1 MGSDTVRSNLQ
12 TAEIMHSMIPV
23 SRFNK
28 GEASK
33 IFDEVAKTGMKIA
46 VKNNKPACV
55 LLSPERYEALM
66 EEMDDLQLM
75 MEAEKRISEG
85 GKTISFQ
92 EVLSKNGIT
101 EADLEGWED
110 VEIE

>member
-1 MGSDTVRSNLQ
+1 MRLHVQ
-12 TAEIMHSMIPV
+12 TAEIMRSMVPV

-33 IFDEVAKTGMKIA
+33 IFDEVAKSGIRIA

-55 LLSPERYEALM
+55 MLSPERYEELL
-66 EEMDDLQLM
+66 EMIEDFELI
-75 MEAEKRISEG
+75 MEAEKRLEDG
-85 GKTISFQ
+85 GETVSFQ
-92 EVLSKNGIT
+92 EVLDEFGIT
-101 EADLEGWED
+101 QADIDAAED

>member
-1 MGSDTVRSNLQ
+1 MRANMQAAEVMRS
-12 TAEIMHSMIPV
+12 MVPV

-28 GEASK
+28 GEAAK

-55 LLSPERYEALM
+55 LLSPERYESLL
-66 EEMDDLQLM
+66 EEMEDLQLM
-75 MEAEKRISEG
+75 MEAERRIAEG
-85 GKTISFQ
+85 GPIYSQ
-92 EVLSKNGIT
+92 DEVMQSLGIT
-101 EADLEGWED
+101 QADIDAAED